1 MKECK
6 TRAMTVVLRPDDIVE
21 LVENEDWTGADTVEV
36 MEEISSMVTKVIDNQ
51 ARGLLIKAPARHY
64 SKEVMNHANAV
75 EMGDVARAILLT
87 SFATKLMGSLYIK
100 LLGTKPNRTGRIV
113 PIKLF
118 TDKEAAVKWLLEE
131 IEKSKK

>member
-1 MKECK
+1 MEKYK
-6 TRAMTVVLRPDDIVE
+6 TRAMTVILRPDDIVE
-21 LVENEDWTGADTVEV
+21 LVDNQDWTGADTVEV
-36 MEEISSMVTKVIDNQ
+36 MEEVSSMVTKVIDNEP
-51 ARGLLIKAPARHY
+51 RGLLISAPARHY

-87 SFATKLMGSLYIK
+87 SFGAKVMGSLYIK

-131 IEKSKK
+131 MEKSKK